1 VLISVVVPT
10 FNRAAQVCAA
20 VQSVLAQGHAEL
32 EVIVVDDGS
41 TDGTADALAA
51 VRERDPRV
59 VYVRQEHAGVA
70 PARNRALDQAR
81 GELIAFLDS
90 DDRWQ
95 PWKLGFQLACLARTP
110 TVGMIWTELTA
121 IGPGAEVMAGM
132 GLRDIL
138 TFRFTLGELFGDVLS
153 LARATE
159 LPAELRDR
167 CLYVGDIYARLVL
180 GNLVL
185 PSSVLMTRERLERVG
200 RFDETLEVAGEDFDF
215 FLRVCRE
222 GPVAFAD
229 VPSVLYQVGE
239 ADQLTHPSRTMY
251 MARNYVRTLEHAL
264 DRDRERIDLDPE
276 LVRRARAHGHT
287 WAAQA
292 YLDAG
297 DLRAARPHLRAAIGL
312 GSPRAIGLGLAAFA
326 PDRVRSRG
334 IALGHAASHRLR
346 AGAGRAIASG

>member
-1 VLISVVVPT
+1 MLISVVVPT
-10 FNRAAQVCAA
+10 FNRAPRVADAVC
-20 VQSVLAQGHAEL
+20 SVLAQGHPEL

-41 TDGTADALAA
+41 TDGTADAIAPLC
-51 VRERDPRV
+51 ERDPRV
-59 VYVRQEHAGVA
+59 VYARQQHAGVA
-70 PARNRALDQAR
+70 AARNHGLARAR

-95 PWKLGFQLACLARTP
+95 PWKLGFQLACLTRAP
-110 TVGMIWTELTA
+110 SAGMIWTEMTA
-121 IGPGAEVMAGM
+121 ISPAADVIAGM

-138 TFRFTLGELFGDVLS
+138 TFRFTLGELFGDGLS
-153 LARATE
+153 LARMTE
-159 LPAELRDR
+159 LPAQLRDR

-185 PSSVLMTRERLERVG
+185 PSSALMTRERLERAG

-239 ADQLTHPSRTMY
+239 ADQLTHPSRTKY
-251 MARNYVRTLEHAL
+251 MARNYVRTLEQAL
-264 DRDRERIDLDPE
+264 VRDRERIDIDPE
-276 LVRRARAHGHT
+276 LVRRTRAEGHT

-297 DLRAARPHLRAAIGL
+297 DPAAARPHLRTAIGL
-312 GSPRAIGLGLAAFA
+312 GSRRAIGLGLAALA
-326 PDRVRSRG
+326 PDRIRSPG
-334 IALGHAASHRLR
+334 IALGHAASRRLR
-346 AGAGRAIASG
+346 AGSRRGGANG